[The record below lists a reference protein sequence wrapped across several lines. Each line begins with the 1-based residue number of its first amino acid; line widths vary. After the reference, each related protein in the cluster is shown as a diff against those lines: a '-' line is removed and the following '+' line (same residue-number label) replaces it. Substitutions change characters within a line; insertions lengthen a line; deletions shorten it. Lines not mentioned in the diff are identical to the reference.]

1 MKPTVRT
8 LQLELMTRTVEPNEA
23 ICHHNWYEVRQTLT
37 LEKEGLS

>member
-23 ICHHNWYEVRQTLT
+23 ICHYWNEVRQTLT